1 MGMASAPTGDSTTRG
16 GAALFHPS
24 ISVKCPPPQ
33 KDTMAKRTPP
43 AGPRSAILSADQMQ
57 TAIRK
62 LERRITE
69 VNAIDVS
76 TIQDRQDPRFGAL
89 GDKIDDT
96 LVETFGADSIEYNR
110 YRYIQFDTAT
120 SNYVHDT
127 PLAEFR
133 EGYKRGIENAV
144 LSLQTIIDLL
154 KEKLQDSGA
163 TPQGRAIRA
172 FAGLDLHPEIERAAS
187 VLFRDGHY
195 ANAVEDACKML
206 DAFVKMRSGRSDRS
220 GTELMQEVFSA
231 KNLVLKF
238 NGLQTDTDRSE
249 QQGMMFLFAGAM
261 LALRNPRAHEL
272 MKDDPEQALEY
283 IAFLSMLAKSLDRA
297 TK

>member
-1 MGMASAPTGDSTTRG
+1 
-16 GAALFHPS
+16 
-24 ISVKCPPPQ
+24 
-33 KDTMAKRTPP
+33 
-43 AGPRSAILSADQMQ
+43 
-57 TAIRK
+57 
-62 LERRITE
+62 
-69 VNAIDVS
+69 
-76 TIQDRQDPRFGAL
+76 
-89 GDKIDDT
+89 
-96 LVETFGADSIEYNR
+96 
-110 YRYIQFDTAT
+110 
-120 SNYVHDT
+120 
-127 PLAEFR
+127 
-133 EGYKRGIENAV
+133 
-144 LSLQTIIDLL
+144 
-154 KEKLQDSGA
+154 
-163 TPQGRAIRA
+163 
-172 FAGLDLHPEIERAAS
+172 

-238 NGLQTDTDRSE
+238 NGLQTDTDRSK